1 MSPDRSR
8 RPYAEAGD
16 ALNDLLGFLE
26 KNPPAADGKCQV
38 SAELQRRMEEF
49 AAGQIP
55 DEEIEGLCG
64 QILSSPES
72 IRAFVEILGRN
83 S

>member
-26 KNPPAADGKCQV
+26 KNPPAADGK
-38 SAELQRRMEEF
+38 F
-49 AAGQIP
+49 
-55 DEEIEGLCG
+55 
-64 QILSSPES
+64 
-72 IRAFVEILGRN
+72 
-83 S
+83 

>member
-8 RPYAEAGD
+8 RPYAEAGN
-16 ALNDLLGFLE
+16 ALNDLLGLLE
-26 KNPPAADGKCQV
+26 QNPPAAGGKCQV
-38 SAELQRRMEEF
+38 SAELRHRMEEF
-49 AAGQIP
+49 AAGRIP

-64 QILSSPES
+64 QILSSPDS
-72 IRAFVEILGRN
+72 VRAFVEILGRN